1 MKKISVNHT
10 SGKSVVFRKY
20 KEPGN
25 STIKRKHMGSNRHKG
40 HIDIPSKTCKWP
52 RSTWKDVQHNYSLQ
66 NANRNHSEIPH
77 YNYHDSYSLKNGQ

>member
-40 HIDIPSKTCKWP
+40 HIDIPSKTYKWP

-66 NANRNHSEIPH
+66 NANRNHNEIPL
-77 YNYHDSYSLKNGQ
+77 YTYHDSYSLKNGQ